1 MYYVRYVYGGK
12 VQQGYSIPDTVMY
25 YQGRYRRTLR
35 TVYTLY
41 PLKMLLIGDTVHK
54 GFYID
59 SSPGFIP
66 YIIVLQNDSRSRV
79 LRKFKAGVLLEKNVR
94 KTYPPLLLS
103 NGFSEDGLY
112 DFCRIFFGS
121 FNLKQRIFTPKNV
134 LFLATLFG

>member
-1 MYYVRYVYGGK
+1 MLFTQH
-12 VQQGYSIPDTVMY
+12 QQQI
-25 YQGRYRRTLR
+25 LR
-35 TVYTLY
+35 
-41 PLKMLLIGDTVHK
+41 ICGIISK

-112 DFCRIFFGS
+112 DFRRIFFVN
-121 FNLKQRIFTPKNV
+121 FNLKQRIFPPKNV
-134 LFLATLFG
+134 LFLDALFEQKHNLFLLLFALELACFFYHMTLKSSEQLL